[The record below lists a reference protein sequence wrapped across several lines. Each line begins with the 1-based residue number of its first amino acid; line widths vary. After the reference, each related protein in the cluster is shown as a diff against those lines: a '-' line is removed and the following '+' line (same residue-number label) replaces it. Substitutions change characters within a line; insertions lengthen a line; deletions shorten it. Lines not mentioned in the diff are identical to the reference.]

1 MDRKGAKMMTVA
13 KIVICSIFI
22 LICLLVGCSNQ
33 EEEGISFVAT
43 VLEINQSSLL
53 VEPAEGSAEL
63 SSADRIV
70 AYVDEAIIM
79 DSQGSEVDISTVKEG
94 SQVIIYYDGMI
105 AESYPAQIWSFRVE
119 LMD

>member
-1 MDRKGAKMMTVA
+1 MKTGKL
-13 KIVICSIFI
+13 IIFSI
-22 LICLLVGCSNQ
+22 LITLFLLVGCSDQ
-33 EEEGISFVAT
+33 SGEEVFFIAT

-70 AYVDEAIIM
+70 AHVGDAIII
-79 DSQGSEVDISTVKEG
+79 DPEGNEVDITAVEVGDK
-94 SQVIIYYDGMI
+94 VMIIYDGVT
-105 AESYPAQIWSFRVE
+105 ADSYPAQIWCIRVQ